1 MSKMKQIL
9 SPAAQAFADQQ
20 AETPHDPET
29 GEVLPEADD
38 QDADEPDT
46 DDDNADHGLNL
57 ETLSGDLR
65 DVLLTRFRQMQ
76 KPWAQMTEMEQ
87 SDFANGMD
95 QAARN
100 LVRQTVRLFTGYEWP
115 RVVVT
120 LGEVKIIGGDK
131 SRIEGKIVC
140 PNIADYRDVLG
151 EHAGT
156 QVMLLAV
163 DSATFMAERAPVAI
177 DPDQPDLPEQDDD
190 QDDEA
195 DQDEAA

>member
-1 MSKMKQIL
+1 MSKMKQTL
-9 SPAAQAFADQQ
+9 SPAAQAFVDQQ

-29 GEVLPEADD
+29 GEVLP
-38 QDADEPDT
+38 DEPD
-46 DDDNADHGLNL
+46 DDLSDHELSLG
-57 ETLSGDLR
+57 TLSGDLR

-76 KPWAQMTEMEQ
+76 KPWAQMTADEQ
-87 SDFANGMD
+87 SDFGNAMD

-163 DSATFMAERAPVAI
+163 DSATFMAEKSPVQI
-177 DPDQPDLPEQDDD
+177 DPDQPELPEQEDDPDDDTDPDDD
-190 QDDEA
+190 QA
-195 DQDEAA
+195 EAA